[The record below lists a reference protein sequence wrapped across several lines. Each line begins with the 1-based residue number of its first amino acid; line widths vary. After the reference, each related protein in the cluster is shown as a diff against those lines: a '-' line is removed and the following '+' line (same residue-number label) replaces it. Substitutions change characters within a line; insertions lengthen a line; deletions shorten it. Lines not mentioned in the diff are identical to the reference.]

1 MKRAVIAVLALWTLP
16 GMPAV
21 GAPDDPNKV
30 QAESKK
36 TPKEQFQAVLEA
48 YEQAGRD
55 FRQAYSK
62 AKTDEERSKIFS
74 ETYPKTDDEYARR
87 FLAIADAAPDD
98 PAAVDALIWYI
109 RLGRGGDTSKAM
121 KRLAEK
127 HAADPKLARVVSAI
141 AIAHSN
147 SPSGEEL
154 LRAVIEKNR
163 DRTARGN
170 ATMALAQFLKK
181 RFDLIAA
188 LGGNDE
194 RSRQIEQRLTSM
206 EGYDK
211 SALARLK
218 ATDSTALA
226 KEIESLFERVVKEFG
241 DINAGR
247 ATLGKQAE
255 GELNEIR
262 NLGIGR
268 PCPEIAGEDIDGKPF
283 KLSDYKGKVVVVDFW
298 GDW

>member
-1 MKRAVIAVLALWTLP
+1 MRRAVIAMLGLWTLA

-21 GAPDDPNKV
+21 GASDDPNKV
-30 QAESKK
+30 QAQSKK
-36 TPKEQFQAVLEA
+36 TPKEQFQAVLDAYQEA
-48 YEQAGRD
+48 QRD
-55 FRQAYSK
+55 FSQAYSK
-62 AKTDEERSKIFS
+62 AKTDEERSKIVS
-74 ETYPKTDDEYARR
+74 EKYPKTDEYARR

-98 PAAVDALIWYI
+98 RAAVDALIWYI
-109 RLGRGGDTSKAM
+109 QLGRGGDTSNAM
-121 KRLAEK
+121 RRLAEK
-127 HAADPKLARVVSAI
+127 HAADLRLARVVSTI
-141 AIAHSN
+141 AYSN
-147 SPSGEEL
+147 SPSGEAL

-170 ATMALAQFLKK
+170 ATMALATFLKN
-181 RFDLIAA
+181 RVDLIAS
-188 LGGNDE
+188 LGGDDQ
-194 RSRQIEQRLTSM
+194 RTRRIEQRLTSQ

-211 SALARLK
+211 AALARLK

-226 KEIESLFERVVKEFG
+226 REIESLLERVVKEFG
-241 DINAGR
+241 DISTGR

-262 NLGIGR
+262 NLGVGR

-283 KLSDYKGKVVVVDFW
+283 KLSDYRGKVVVVDFW